1 MSSSINFKNI
11 LVVGVGLIG
20 GSIIRALKESSFSG
34 EVYGIDSDKGA
45 VTSAHDLGFIQNKDM
60 NIPKDLDDLL
70 VIFSVPVLSI
80 KEALSQINVMIN
92 TENVIYTDTLSVKS
106 SILNTLKVL
115 DKTVLKRFVLSH
127 PIAGSEQSGFKAS
140 SATLFKEKLS
150 IVCPHEDNSELDVS
164 KIEDFW
170 KALGSYTKKL
180 SANDHDELFGKTSH
194 MPHVIAYALMDSLY
208 QDLGEKTFLYSGGSL
223 EDYTRISSSD
233 PIMWRDIMVSND
245 KSILS
250 SIESFKRSLDYLSKL
265 IETNNTSG
273 LIDFF
278 STVKKARDKSIS
290 RKED

>member
-45 VTSAHDLGFIQNKDM
+45 VTSAHDLGFIHNKDT

-80 KEALSQINVMIN
+80 KEALSQINIMIN
-92 TENVIYTDTLSVKS
+92 SENVIYTDTLSVKS
-106 SILNTLKVL
+106 SVLNTLKVL

-150 IVCPHEDNSELDVS
+150 IICPHEDNSERDVS

-233 PIMWRDIMVSND
+233 PIMWKDIMVSND

-250 SIESFKRSLDYLSKL
+250 SIESFKISLDYLSKL

>member
-34 EVYGIDSDKGA
+34 GVFGMDSDKKA
-45 VTSAHDLGFIQNKDM
+45 VTSAYDLGFIQNKDT
-60 NIPKDLDDLL
+60 NISKDLDDLL
-70 VIFSVPVLSI
+70 VIFSVPVLSFQ
-80 KEALSQINVMIN
+80 EAMSQINIIIN

-106 SILNTLKVL
+106 SILNTLKTL
-115 DKTVLKRFVLSH
+115 DRTVLERFVLSH
-127 PIAGSEQSGFKAS
+127 PIAGSEQSGFKVS
-140 SATLFKEKLS
+140 SATLFKQKLS
-150 IVCPHEDNSELDVS
+150 IICPHEDNSELDVS
-164 KIEDFW
+164 KVEEFW

-223 EDYTRISSSD
+223 EDYTRIASSD
-233 PIMWRDIMVSND
+233 PIMWKDIMVSND

-250 SIESFKRSLDYLSKL
+250 SLESFKSSLDKLSEL
-265 IETNNTSG
+265 IETNNATG
-273 LIDFF
+273 LIKFF
-278 STVKKARDKSIS
+278 HTVKDARDKSIS
-290 RKED
+290 GKKE

>member
-80 KEALSQINVMIN
+80 KEALSQINIMIN
-92 TENVIYTDTLSVKS
+92 TENVIYTDTLSVKT

>member
-34 EVYGIDSDKGA
+34 GVFGMDSDKKA
-45 VTSAHDLGFIQNKDM
+45 VTSAYDLGFIQNKDT
-60 NIPKDLDDLL
+60 NISKDLDDLL

-80 KEALSQINVMIN
+80 QEAMSQINIMIN

-106 SILNTLKVL
+106 SILNTLKTL
-115 DKTVLKRFVLSH
+115 DRTVLERFVLSH
-127 PIAGSEQSGFKAS
+127 PIAGSEQSGFDAS
-140 SATLFKEKLS
+140 SSTLFKQKLS
-150 IVCPHEDNSELDVS
+150 IICPHEDNSELDVS
-164 KIEDFW
+164 KVEEFW

-208 QDLGEKTFLYSGGSL
+208 QDLGKKTFLYSGGSL
-223 EDYTRISSSD
+223 EDYTRIASSD
-233 PIMWRDIMVSND
+233 PIMWKDIMVSND

-250 SIESFKRSLDYLSKL
+250 SIESFKSSLDKLSEL
-265 IETNNTSG
+265 IETNNATG
-273 LIDFF
+273 LIEFF
-278 STVKKARDKSIS
+278 SSVKNARDKSIS
-290 RKED
+290 GKKE

>member
-20 GSIIRALKESSFSG
+20 GSIIRALKESSFFG
-34 EVYGIDSDKGA
+34 GVYGMDSDKKA
-45 VTSAHDLGFIQNKDM
+45 VSSAYDLGFIQNKDT

-80 KEALSQINVMIN
+80 QEAMHQINIMIN

-106 SILNTLKVL
+106 SILNTLKTL
-115 DKTVLKRFVLSH
+115 DRTVLERFVLSH
-127 PIAGSEQSGFKAS
+127 PIAGSERSGFEAS
-140 SATLFKEKLS
+140 SATLFNQKLS
-150 IVCPHEDNSELDVS
+150 IICPHEDNSELDVS

-208 QDLGEKTFLYSGGSL
+208 QDLGEKTFFYSGGSL
-223 EDYTRISSSD
+223 EDYTRIASSD
-233 PIMWRDIMVSND
+233 PIMWKDIMVSND

-250 SIESFKRSLDYLSKL
+250 SIESFKRSLDELSKL
-265 IETNNTSG
+265 IETNNKTG
-273 LIDFF
+273 LIEFF
-278 STVKKARDKSIS
+278 SNVKKVRDKSIS
-290 RKED
+290 GKED